1 MEILLFAQAKDIAG
15 CDRVRLDI
23 CEPISIDQLWD
34 ALIASFPG
42 LAPLRRAARIARN
55 GHYATSTTRLE
66 PGDEVAVIPPVSGG

>member
-23 CEPISIDQLWD
+23 GEPISIDQLWD
-34 ALIASFPG
+34 ALIESFPG

-55 GHYATSTTRLE
+55 GQYATSTARLE
-66 PGDEVAVIPPVSGG
+66 PGDEVAIIPPVSGG